1 MHSPARSFFSSRLF
15 GRLFSA
21 ASWLDLASREQAAP
35 EAAGRKAPHAT
46 YITDADWKITHVS
59 AGFTLLSGLG
69 PHDVIGKTPAELIAP
84 QDADSPLQAKSV
96 RTRLCLG
103 GLVKRRGMLLRR
115 DGTRLL
121 VRVCDT
127 PLFDEEG
134 RLSHVIGEIERAGK
148 A

>member
-1 MHSPARSFFSSRLF
+1 MHSPARSFSSRLF
-15 GRLFSA
+15 GRFFSTT
-21 ASWLDLASREQAAP
+21 SWLDLASREPAAP

-59 AGFTLLSGLG
+59 AGFTLLSGLN
-69 PHDVIGKTPAELIAP
+69 PRDVMGKTPADLIAP
-84 QDADSPLQAKSV
+84 EDGDSPVQTKSV
-96 RTRLCLG
+96 HTRLCLG
-103 GLVKRRGMLLRR
+103 SLMKRKGMLQLR
-115 DGTRLL
+115 DGTRVR

-134 RLSHVIGEIERAGK
+134 RLSNVIGEIERAGE